1 MTIVHVNNDLRL
13 SILPLLFNKWTVFSK
28 SNLQLSTC
36 TKCKSDENQGKHSS
50 RLHCKFSVK
59 CQGGS
64 SVHQKYIQLHDG
76 FLDSVSLHLTLWY
89 GYWKKQT
96 REVINL
102 QTHV

>member
-13 SILPLLFNKWTVFSK
+13 SILPLLFNKGTVFSK

-76 FLDSVSLHLTLWY
+76 FLDSESLHLTL
-89 GYWKKQT
+89 
-96 REVINL
+96 
-102 QTHV
+102 